1 MNYFIRMFFHPPSVL
16 SDGKNIKVKI
26 YEVNMI
32 RACVLIL
39 IFNTERGGLMGEG
52 RGEKEELFRR

>member
-16 SDGKNIKVKI
+16 SDGKNIKVNKQ
-26 YEVNMI
+26 VVKKI
-32 RACVLIL
+32 RASVLIL